1 MNRGAEIQQQQAVQ
15 QQCCAA
21 YVKCLVHL
29 NKGEVKV
36 NISHGRMVSGNFS
49 VANNMFVMPLEVR
62 NVLLQFVRG

>member
-1 MNRGAEIQQQQAVQ
+1 MELELARSTQLG
-15 QQCCAA
+15 AA

-49 VANNMFVMPLEVR
+49 VANNMFVMPLEVK